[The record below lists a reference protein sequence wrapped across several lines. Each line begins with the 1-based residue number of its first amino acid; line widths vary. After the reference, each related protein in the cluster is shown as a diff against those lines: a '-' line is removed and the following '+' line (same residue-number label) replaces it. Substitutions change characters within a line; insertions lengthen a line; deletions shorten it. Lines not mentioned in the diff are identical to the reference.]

1 MITEKFYT
9 DKNNH
14 PEDKIYNVKKFI
26 NELSN
31 VQDYYFNQL
40 VLDLNLNDKGSDWLF
55 DYVFNSSGE
64 YDGFDH
70 YLLEHGVDY
79 TDLLCGE

>member
-9 DKNNH
+9 DKNEH
-14 PEDKIYNVKKFI
+14 PEDKIYNVKKFV

-55 DYVFNSSGE
+55 DYIFNSSREE

-70 YLLEHGVDY
+70 YLSKYGVNY
-79 TDLLCGE
+79 KDLYCE